1 MKVFIVF
8 DDTGKKSEM
17 VADIIGNKGFS
28 DVVVKKQRL
37 EERYRLELEKVY
49 GSLVFRRLRSFFE
62 YPELIKELELYH
74 LQMLTLKLVLTG
86 NLLTMTKLAMQ
97 KFMLMTN

>member
-37 EERYRLELEKVY
+37 EERYRSELEDAHH
-49 GSLVFRRLRSFFE
+49 R
-62 YPELIKELELYH
+62 
-74 LQMLTLKLVLTG
+74 
-86 NLLTMTKLAMQ
+86 
-97 KFMLMTN
+97 